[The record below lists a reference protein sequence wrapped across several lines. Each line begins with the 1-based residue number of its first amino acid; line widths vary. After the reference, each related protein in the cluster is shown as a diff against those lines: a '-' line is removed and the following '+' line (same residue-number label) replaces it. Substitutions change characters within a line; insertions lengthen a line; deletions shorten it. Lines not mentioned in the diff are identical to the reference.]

1 MHAPGGV
8 RFIRNEN
15 RMEWKAR
22 TITSAFKKE
31 TFDFDNRVIPDF
43 GEKLRVSLA
52 ISRLRWPRDARV
64 WTDGEKGV
72 GLETGDHSFVC
83 CVGR

>member
-31 TFDFDNRVIPDF
+31 TFNFDNRVIPDF

-52 ISRLRWPRDARV
+52 YLAYAGQEMREYRQMER
-64 WTDGEKGV
+64 KG
-72 GLETGDHSFVC
+72 
-83 CVGR
+83 